1 VKEGSD
7 AKVALP
13 DGRASDTEKTTMNKI
28 ARRTFV
34 SSMLATSAAAL
45 LAPRSTQ
52 AAESRIEI
60 LVNEPVGTIS
70 PEIYSHFVEHL
81 GGVVYDGLW
90 VGEKSKIPNY
100 NGIRKSLVDNLKK
113 LKPGVIR
120 YPGGCFADQYDW
132 RDGVGPRDKRPTRV
146 NFWADTKYKTT
157 KAYEE
162 MEGGPQKYES
172 NHFGTDE
179 FVSFCRMVGAQPYL
193 AANVRSRDVR
203 VFLEWLEYC
212 NAPANLT
219 TWSTE
224 RAKNGFAPP
233 HNVSFWGIGNES
245 WGCGGDFTP
254 EEYATEFRKFTAWL
268 PTYGVPLKLIGS
280 GPNGGDLNWTR
291 KAFEGLAL
299 KGSRQIAKLYGWGLH
314 YYCGSTGQ
322 QVANEYTENEWYDL
336 LERANRMESL
346 IESHWQVMG
355 EFDRERR
362 VKLAVD
368 EWGAWH
374 KQDPDVPPAY
384 LYAYAGTLRDA
395 LISAINLDTFQRHAE
410 KVVMANP
417 AQLVNTIHSLFH
429 TYEDKFIMTPN
440 YHVFEMYGAHAG
452 ATSLRTEF
460 VAPKIGFTR
469 LDAQRKEVPNSF
481 WGLNGSASLKG
492 KQLVVTVVNPHAKET
507 READIAIRGASMRSC
522 ESRTLTANDIHARN
536 SFANPNALEPK
547 NATVAG
553 SGSTLT
559 YTFAP
564 ASVTRL
570 VFQLS

>member
-1 VKEGSD
+1 
-7 AKVALP
+7 
-13 DGRASDTEKTTMNKI
+13 
-28 ARRTFV
+28 
-34 SSMLATSAAAL
+34 MLATGAAAL
-45 LAPRSTQ
+45 LRPRNVQ

-60 LVNEPVGTIS
+60 LVNEPIGKIS

-81 GGVVYDGLW
+81 GGVVYDGIW

-100 NGIRKSLVDNLKK
+100 NGIRKELVDNLKK
-113 LKPGVIR
+113 IKPAVIR

-146 NFWADTKYKTT
+146 NFWADTRYKTT
-157 KAYEE
+157 KAYEDL
-162 MEGGPQKYES
+162 EGGPQKYES

-179 FVSFCRMVGAQPYL
+179 FVSFCRMVGAEPYL

-212 NAPANLT
+212 NSPANLT

-224 RAKNGFAPP
+224 RVKNGYRDP
-233 HNVSFWGIGNES
+233 HKVSFWGVGNES

-254 EEYATEFRKFTAWL
+254 DEYATEFRKFTAWL
-268 PTYGVPLKLIGS
+268 PTYGVQLKLIGS
-280 GPNGGDLNWTR
+280 GPNGGDVNWTR
-291 KAFEGLAL
+291 KFFEGLAL
-299 KGSRQIAKLYGWGLH
+299 KGGRQIAKLYGWGLH

-322 QVANEYTENEWYDL
+322 QVANEFTENEWYDL
-336 LERANRMESL
+336 LERSNRMETL
-346 IESHWQVMG
+346 IEDHWQIMG

-374 KQDPDVPPAY
+374 KQDTDVPPGY

-395 LISAINLDTFQRHAE
+395 LISAMNLDTFQRHAD

-429 TYEDKFIMTPN
+429 TYEDKFILTPN
-440 YHVFEMYGAHAG
+440 YHVFEMYMPHSGGTAV
-452 ATSLRTEF
+452 RTELI
-460 VAPKIGFTR
+460 APKIGFTR
-469 LDAQRKEVPNSF
+469 QDAQRRETPVTL
-481 WGLNGSASLKG
+481 WGLNGSASLKD
-492 KQLVVTVVNPHAKET
+492 KQLTLTVVNPHHNQT
-507 READIAIRGASMRSC
+507 RETEIAIRGASVISAA
-522 ESRTLTANDIHARN
+522 SRTLASNDIHARN
-536 SFANPNALEPK
+536 SFTNPHALEPK
-547 NATVAG
+547 DGTVQAKG
-553 SGSTLT
+553 SSLV
-559 YTFAP
+559 YQFAP

-570 VFQLS
+570 VFTLS

>member
-1 VKEGSD
+1 
-7 AKVALP
+7 
-13 DGRASDTEKTTMNKI
+13 MNKI

-34 SSMLATSAAAL
+34 GSVLATSAATL
-45 LAPRSTQ
+45 LAPRSTR

-70 PEIYSHFVEHL
+70 PDIYSHFVEHL

-179 FVSFCRMVGAQPYL
+179 FVSFCKMVGAQPYL

-224 RAKNGFAPP
+224 RAKNGFAAP

-355 EFDRERR
+355 EYDRERR

-374 KQDPDVPPAY
+374 KQDPDMPPAY

-410 KVVMANP
+410 KVIMANP

-429 TYEDKFIMTPN
+429 TYEDRFLMTPN

-460 VAPKIGFTR
+460 VAPKVGFTR

-507 READIAIRGASMRSC
+507 READNAIRGASIRSG

-547 NATVAG
+547 NATVAATG
-553 SGSTLT
+553 TNLT

-570 VFQLS
+570 TFALS

>member
-1 VKEGSD
+1 MKRRDFVKS
-7 AKVALP
+7 VATV
-13 DGRASDTEKTTMNKI
+13 A
-28 ARRTFV
+28 
-34 SSMLATSAAAL
+34 SAAL
-45 LAPRSTQ
+45 IAPRALYSQ
-52 AAESRIEI
+52 DIGSKIEI
-60 LVNEPVGTIS
+60 LINEPIGPIHKD
-70 PEIYSHFVEHL
+70 IYSHFVEHL
-81 GGVVYDGLW
+81 GAVVYDGIW

-100 NGIRKSLVDNLKK
+100 NGVRKDLVDNLKK

-132 RDGVGPRDKRPTRV
+132 RDGVGARDKRPTRV

-157 KAYEE
+157 KAYEDLQD
-162 MEGGPQKYES
+162 GPQKYED

-179 FVSFCRMVGAQPYL
+179 FVTFCRSVGAEPYL

-224 RAKNGFAPP
+224 RAKNGHPNP
-233 HNVSFWGIGNES
+233 HNVSFWGVGNES

-280 GPNGGDLNWTR
+280 GPNGGDVNWTR
-291 KAFEGLAL
+291 KFFEGLAQ
-299 KGSRQIAKLYGWGLH
+299 KGGRQITKLYGWGLH

-336 LERANRMESL
+336 LERANRMETL
-346 IESHWQVMG
+346 VEDHWQVMG

-362 VKLAVD
+362 VKLCVD

-374 KQDPDVPPAY
+374 KQDSDVPPGY

-395 LISAINLDTFQRHAE
+395 LVSAINLDIFQRHAD
-410 KVVMANP
+410 KVAMANP

-429 TYEDKFIMTPN
+429 TYEDKFILTPN
-440 YHVFEMYGAHAG
+440 YHVFEMYMPHSG
-452 ATSLRTEF
+452 ATAVRTEF
-460 VAPKIGFTR
+460 ISPKVGFTR
-469 LDAQRKEVPNSF
+469 LDAQKKELPVSF
-481 WGLNGSASLKG
+481 WGLGGSASIKG
-492 KQLVVTVVNPHAKET
+492 KTV
-507 READIAIRGASMRSC
+507 
-522 ESRTLTANDIHARN
+522 TLTAVNPDAKNARETEINIGGARIASANARVLSSTDIHARN
-536 SFANPNALEPK
+536 TFANPNGLVPRDE
-547 NATVAG
+547 NVTVAAG
-553 SGSTLT
+553 GKLV
-559 YTFAP
+559 YKFAP

-570 VFQLS
+570 TLQLV

>member
-1 VKEGSD
+1 MTK
-7 AKVALP
+7 L
-13 DGRASDTEKTTMNKI
+13 GRRS
-28 ARRTFV
+28 FV
-34 SSMLATSAAAL
+34 STMLATSAAAL
-45 LAPRSTQ
+45 LIPRRAT
-52 AAESRIEI
+52 AADSRIEI
-60 LVNEPVGTIS
+60 LLNEPIGKIS
-70 PEIYSHFVEHL
+70 PDIYSHFVEHL
-81 GGVVYDGLW
+81 GGVVYDGIW
-90 VGEKSKIPNY
+90 VGENSKIPNY
-100 NGIRKSLVDNLKK
+100 NGIRKALVDNLKK

-146 NFWADTKYKTT
+146 NFWADTHYKTT
-157 KAYEE
+157 KAYEDLPD
-162 MEGGPQKYES
+162 GPQKYEG

-179 FVSFCRMVGAQPYL
+179 FVSFCRMVGAEPYL

-224 RAKNGFAPP
+224 RAKNGYRDP
-233 HNVSFWGIGNES
+233 HKVSFWGVGNES

-268 PTYGVPLKLIGS
+268 PTYSVQLKLIGS
-280 GPNGGDLNWTR
+280 GPNGGDLGWTR
-291 KAFEGLAL
+291 RFFQGLAE
-299 KGSRQIAKLYGWGLH
+299 KGPRQIAKLYGWGLH

-322 QVANEYTENEWYDL
+322 QVANEFSENEWYDL
-336 LERANRMESL
+336 LERSNRMENL
-346 IESHWQVMG
+346 VKDHWLVMG

-374 KQDPDVPPAY
+374 KQDADMPPGY

-395 LISAINLDTFQRHAE
+395 LVSGMNLDIFQRHAD

-429 TYEDKFIMTPN
+429 TYEDKFVLTPN
-440 YHVFEMYGAHAG
+440 YHVFEMYMPHAG
-452 ATSLRTEF
+452 GTAVRTEF
-460 VAPKIGFTR
+460 VAPKVSFTR
-469 LDAQRKEVPNSF
+469 LDAQRNEVPASL
-481 WGLNGSASLKG
+481 WGLNGSASLKD
-492 KQLVVTVVNPHAKET
+492 KVLALTVVNPSHNQPRET
-507 READIAIRGASMRSC
+507 EIAVRGGAIKAA
-522 ESRTLTANDIHARN
+522 ESRTLTSTDLHARN
-536 SFANPNALEPK
+536 SFANPHALEPK
-547 NATVAG
+547 TSAVNVAG
-553 SGSTLT
+553 GGSTMT
-559 YTFAP
+559 FQFAP

-570 VFQLS
+570 LLTLS

>member
-1 VKEGSD
+1 MES
-7 AKVALP
+7 A
-13 DGRASDTEKTTMNKI
+13 
-28 ARRTFV
+28 
-34 SSMLATSAAAL
+34 LATGAVAL
-45 LAPRSTQ
+45 LAPRSIK
-52 AAESRIEI
+52 AADSRIEI
-60 LVNEPVGTIS
+60 LINEPIGTIA
-70 PEIYSHFVEHL
+70 PEIYSHFMEHL
-81 GGVVYDGLW
+81 GGVIYDGVW
-90 VGEKSKIPNY
+90 VGEKSRIPNY
-100 NGIRKSLVDNLKK
+100 NGIRKALVDKLKL

-146 NFWADTKYKTT
+146 NFWADTHYKTT

-162 MEGGPQKYES
+162 LESGPQKYES

-179 FVSFCRMVGAQPYL
+179 FVSFCKMVGAQPYL

-212 NAPANLT
+212 NAPAELT

-224 RAKNGFAPP
+224 RTKNGFRDP
-233 HNVSFWGIGNES
+233 HKVSFWGVGNES

-268 PTYGVPLKLIGS
+268 PTYGLQLKLIGS
-280 GPNGGDLNWTR
+280 GPNGGDVNWTR
-291 KAFEGLAL
+291 KVFEGLAQ

-322 QVANEYTENEWYDL
+322 QVANEFTIPEWYDL

-346 IESHWQVMG
+346 IEDHWQVMG
-355 EFDRERR
+355 EMDRERR
-362 VKLAVD
+362 VKLVVD

-374 KQDPDVPPAY
+374 KQDPDMPPGY

-395 LISAINLDTFQRHAE
+395 LISALNLDTFQRHAD
-410 KVVMANP
+410 KVAMANP

-429 TYEDKFIMTPN
+429 IYEDKFIVTPN

-452 ATSLRTEF
+452 GTAVRTDF
-460 VAPKIGFTR
+460 VAPKTSFTR
-469 LDAQRKEVPNSF
+469 LDSQRKEVPANL
-481 WGLNGSASLKG
+481 WGLNGSASLKN
-492 KQLVVTVVNPHAKET
+492 KQLVLTVVNPHASESRET
-507 READIAIRGASMRSC
+507 EIAIRGAAVKSG
-522 ESRTLTANDIHARN
+522 ESRTLTSSDIHARN
-536 SFANPNALEPK
+536 TFANPQGLEPM
-547 NATVAG
+547 NGPVNGTGATI
-553 SGSTLT
+553 T

-564 ASVTRL
+564 ASITRL
-570 VFQLS
+570 TLALS